1 MSDSPWAFICSIAYN
16 FHFNPIDV
24 LDMDFANVILF
35 NAALPTY
42 SSKKDKNDKSFTF
55 DKHNQQEIDNLL
67 GL

>member
-1 MSDSPWAFICSIAYN
+1 
-16 FHFNPIDV
+16 
-24 LDMDFANVILF
+24 MDFANVILF